1 MSEAQVIDIVQQAVW
16 LILSISG
23 PTLAVALV
31 MGVVI
36 GLFQALTSIQ
46 ELTLTFVPKLVAVLL
61 TIWISAAAMAGAL
74 INFFQGPLIDLV
86 VGV

>member
-16 LILSISG
+16 LILSISA
-23 PTLAVALV
+23 PILTVALI

-46 ELTLTFVPKLVAVLL
+46 ELTLTFVPKLVAVLG
-61 TIWISAAAMAGAL
+61 TIWLTAAAMSDVL
-74 INFFQGPLIDLV
+74 VNFFQGPLLDLV

>member
-1 MSEAQVIDIVQQAVW
+1 MTASQITDIVQQAVW

-23 PTLAVALV
+23 PTLTVALV
-31 MGVVI
+31 VGVLI

-46 ELTLTFVPKLVAVLL
+46 ELTLTFVPKLVAVLI
-61 TIWISAAAMAGAL
+61 TIWLTTTAMAGSL
-74 INFFQGPLIDLV
+74 VNFFQGPLLKLI